1 LLKCSD
7 KKDYNFYLAFSITEG
22 KRRPFQLAIK
32 EADLKIIKALIKVP
46 QEK

>member
-7 KKDYNFYLAFSITEG
+7 KKYYKKAFSIIEG

-32 EADLKIIKALIKVP
+32 EVDLKIIKALIKVP